1 MRRHGR
7 CGRWSCAGEVAGAP
21 VSYRPVGGAGMG
33 DEMLI
38 EEQRSPEATDAAER
52 RRSRPWLVVVGA
64 AVLAG
69 AVFWLVKDA
78 LLDDSYITLSYA
90 RGVVERGEWGMI
102 PGEVANSA
110 TSPGNVLLLALV
122 TLVVGSPVWA
132 LGVVFIA
139 SAVVLV
145 LALRRSALD
154 RGLPGWT
161 GVMTAVLVGL
171 NPLLLSTV
179 GLEMTLAAAL
189 LAVLLAS
196 VSGSRPWLFGVTA
209 GVLALARLDLGVFVA
224 VALVCCPR
232 LWRSWWKWIAAAVA
246 VAGPW
251 FVFSWFH
258 FGSAVPDT
266 LVIKQLQESWGEY
279 SFGNGL
285 GMLYELAP
293 EPTVVAL
300 VPAVCGVVSLL
311 VLAIAGATGRGR
323 RAWPWAV
330 LGFGGVAH
338 FLVYSQLG
346 VPPYHW
352 YYAPSLIATT
362 IAVGGLL
369 GLVASR
375 VPWRAPVALAGVV
388 LMVPSLWVAV
398 GQGLPWRTVPIE
410 TNWGSAA
417 DYSRIGAEVGRRVG
431 DATVTSPG
439 ELGTLVYFCRCRMV
453 DGFSDRGYLGP
464 EIAER
469 IDRAGPF
476 TAALLRLNYRHF
488 EPTEP
493 REIDYLLRVAEGP
506 GPDPFWTISTPLG
519 PPMHLTLEPANP

>member
-1 MRRHGR
+1 
-7 CGRWSCAGEVAGAP
+7 
-21 VSYRPVGGAGMG
+21 
-33 DEMLI
+33 MLV
-38 EEQRSPEATDAAER
+38 EEERSPEAPDVAEL
-52 RRSRPWLVVVGA
+52 RRSRPWSVVAGA
-64 AVLAG
+64 VVLAG
-69 AVFWLVKDA
+69 AVFWLVREG

-90 RGVVERGEWGMI
+90 RSVVEQGVWGMI

-110 TSPGNVLLLALV
+110 TSPGNVLVLALL
-122 TLVVGSPVWA
+122 TLLVGSPVWA
-132 LGVVFIA
+132 LGVVFVA

-145 LALRRSALD
+145 LGLRRSALD

-196 VSGSRPWLFGVTA
+196 ASGSRPWLFGVTA
-209 GVLALARLDLGVFVA
+209 GAMALTRLDLVVFV
-224 VALVCCPR
+224 VTALVLCPG
-232 LWRSWWKWIAAAVA
+232 LWRGWWKWFVAIGA

-251 FVFSWFH
+251 FAFSWFY

-266 LVIKQLQESWGEY
+266 MVIKQLQASWGEY
-279 SFGNGL
+279 SFDNGL
-285 GMLYELAP
+285 GMLHELAP
-293 EPTVVAL
+293 RPTLVAL
-300 VPAVCGVVSLL
+300 LPAVCGVGSLL
-311 VLAIAGATGRGR
+311 VLACANIAGRAH
-323 RAWPWAV
+323 RAWPWVV
-330 LGFGGVAH
+330 LGLGGVAH
-338 FLVYSQLG
+338 YLVYMRLD

-352 YYAPSLIATT
+352 YYAPSLIGTT
-362 IAVGGLL
+362 IAFGGLL
-369 GLVASR
+369 GLVAAR
-375 VPWRAPVALAGVV
+375 MRRRALVALAGVV
-388 LMVPSLWVAV
+388 LVVPSVWVAV
-398 GQGLPWRTVPIE
+398 GQGVPWRTVPIE

-417 DYSRIGAEVGRRVG
+417 DYARIGTEVGRRVG
-431 DATVTSPG
+431 EATVTSPG

-469 IDRAGPF
+469 IDRAGPL
-476 TAALLRLNYRHF
+476 TAALLRVNYHHF
-488 EPTEP
+488 VPTEP

-519 PPMHLTLEPANP
+519 PPMHLTFEAAKP

>member
-1 MRRHGR
+1 M
-7 CGRWSCAGEVAGAP
+7 WWVAAGA
-21 VSYRPVGGAGMG
+21 V
-33 DEMLI
+33 
-38 EEQRSPEATDAAER
+38 
-52 RRSRPWLVVVGA
+52 
-64 AVLAG
+64 VLAG
-69 AVFWLVKDA
+69 LVFWLVKDA

-110 TSPGNVLLLALV
+110 TSPGNVLLLTLV
-122 TLVVGSPVWA
+122 AWVVGSPVRA
-132 LGVVFIA
+132 LGVVFTA

-145 LALRRSALD
+145 LALRRAALD

-161 GVMTAVLVGL
+161 GVVTAALVGL

-189 LAVLLAS
+189 LAVLLAA
-196 VSGSRPWLFGVTA
+196 VTGSRPWLFGITTGA
-209 GVLALARLDLGVFVA
+209 LALTRLDLGVFVLVA
-224 VALVCCPR
+224 VVCCPR
-232 LWRSWWKWIAAAVA
+232 LWRGWWKWFVAAVV

-266 LVIKQLQESWGEY
+266 LVIKQLQEAWGEY

-285 GMLYELAP
+285 GMLHELAP
-293 EPTVVAL
+293 EATVVAL
-300 VPAVCGVVSLL
+300 LPAVCGVLAAV
-311 VLAIAGATGRGR
+311 VLAVLAVLGRGR

-330 LGFGGVAH
+330 LGTGGAAH

-352 YYAPSLIATT
+352 YYAPSFIATT
-362 IAVGGLL
+362 IAFGGLL

-375 VPWRAPVALAGVV
+375 VRWRLPVALVGAV
-388 LMVPSLWVAV
+388 LVVPSLWVV
-398 GQGLPWRTVPIE
+398 GGQGLPWRTAPIE

-417 DYSRIGAEVGRRVG
+417 DYARIGTEVGRRVG

-439 ELGTLVYFCRCRMV
+439 ELGTLAYFCRCRVV

-469 IDRAGPF
+469 IDRAGPL

-488 EPTEP
+488 QPTEP
-493 REIDYLLRVAEGP
+493 REIDYLLRVADGP

-519 PPMHLTLEPANP
+519 PPKHLTLEPASP